1 MIIIRLDVDLRGWSA
16 WTSAM
21 VNRELPWATAIAL
34 TRTAQDARK
43 QLAEDLPSQFTIRTP
58 YVARRLRYVKATPS
72 NRVAYVGHLDEFMR
86 LQAEGGSRP
95 AAASG
100 FVAVP
105 TAALRGSD
113 NRGTTKKSAFPGAL
127 VRRGAFTAPT
137 ASGSIALYRRTSTGE
152 LERLYTLA
160 RSAEVRKAW
169 PFAATV
175 SRVAGERFP
184 VRFREAMVKGLARA
198 RRRAG
203 Q

>member
-1 MIIIRLDVDLRGWSA
+1 M
-16 WTSAM
+16 
-21 VNRELPWATAIAL
+21 
-34 TRTAQDARK
+34 K
-43 QLAEDLPSQFTIRTP
+43 
-58 YVARRLRYVKATPS
+58 
-72 NRVAYVGHLDEFMR
+72 

-100 FVAVP
+100 VVAVP

-127 VRRGAFTAPT
+127 VQVGAFTLPT
-137 ASGSIALYRRTSTGE
+137 SSGSIALYRRTSTGE

-169 PFAATV
+169 PFAETV